1 MAEPGT
7 DEGHGRLQIT
17 PKLLNMIYKLTTAV
31 FVIATLVFA
40 NLGRLMHQ
48 EKKALSEEIVDLKK
62 QIDELNDKNKK
73 LDSFNDLMLTEN
85 ASLVS
90 ANNELKFIKEK
101 KPIIIYKHEKRTNVN
116 HAASEQFNDILSK
129 RYESQ

>member
-1 MAEPGT
+1 
-7 DEGHGRLQIT
+7 
-17 PKLLNMIYKLTTAV
+17 MIYKLTAAV
-31 FVIATLVFA
+31 FLIATLVFA

-101 KPIIIYKHEKRTNVN
+101 KPIIIYKHEKRNNIN

-129 RYESQ
+129 RYELE